1 MPINDAAERSME
13 YDLQALQLI
22 SRVFDVMWRE
32 VDTSSMPLPE
42 QTSLRVRMKQHLL
55 EAAETGETDPDQLR
69 QLALE
74 RMEESP
80 RDEP

>member
-1 MPINDAAERSME
+1 MPIDDPDERAVE
-13 YDLQALQLI
+13 YELQTLQLI
-22 SRVFDVMWRE
+22 FRVFDVMWRE
-32 VDTSSMPLPE
+32 VDTSVMPLPE

-55 EAAETGETDPDQLR
+55 EAAETGETDPDQLW